1 MTVGELTFTPAT
13 SLDTEEYEARSI
25 DVCDYIQLLAHP
37 ELFADPEQRR
47 REVENEVSEI
57 QGDGNLE
64 EDPVTLPDLFENVTE
79 SYQEIFSAATE
90 SLFFS
95 GNEDKD
101 VQKGS
106 DEHKPLYCNAP
117 LTVAESLLLVV
128 TFAIRYTLS
137 GCALNDLLILI
148 SLHCISPNLCRTSL
162 HQFQHFLR
170 SIKNPLVYHRYC
182 SYCFLL
188 VDNSATETC
197 PNPLC
202 SKDLT
207 KSNSFFLH

>member
-13 SLDTEEYEARSI
+13 LLDSEEYEARSI
-25 DVCDYIQLLAHP
+25 DVCDYIQLLEHP

-79 SYQEIFSAATE
+79 SYQEMFSAATE

-117 LTVAESLLLVV
+117 LMVAESLLLVV

-162 HQFQHFLR
+162 HQFQHF
-170 SIKNPLVYHRYC
+170 
-182 SYCFLL
+182 F
-188 VDNSATETC
+188 
-197 PNPLC
+197 
-202 SKDLT
+202 
-207 KSNSFFLH
+207 